1 MRIDIVS
8 DTVCPWCFVGRK
20 RLERA
25 LATRPDVQVEI
36 TWRPFQLNPE
46 MPPEGADRDSHLA
59 AKFGGRERLDKAH
72 ANLTD
77 VGRQEGIDFHFERI
91 RRTPNTLPSHALLR
105 WALESGVQEKVSDEL
120 FRRYFIQGE
129 DIGDFAVLREVAEAA
144 GMDGAD
150 VAARLER
157 GQDFET
163 VAAEDERARSM
174 GINGVPCFIFEGKY
188 ALSGAQDP
196 SVFHQVFDMVLKEA
210 GGEQSPAG

>member
-46 MPPEGADRDSHLA
+46 MPPEGADRDAHLA

-72 ANLTD
+72 AMLTD

-91 RRTPNTLPSHALLR
+91 GRTPNTLPSHALLR
-105 WALESGVQEKVSDEL
+105 WALESGVQEKVSEEL
-120 FRRYFIQGE
+120 FRRYFVQGE
-129 DIGDFAVLREVAEAA
+129 DIGDFTVLREVAEAA
-144 GMDGAD
+144 GMDGAE
-150 VAARLER
+150 VSARLER
-157 GQDFET
+157 GQDFEA

-196 SVFHQVFDMVLKEA
+196 SVFHQVFDMVLKEEA
-210 GGEQSPAG
+210 GEGEPS